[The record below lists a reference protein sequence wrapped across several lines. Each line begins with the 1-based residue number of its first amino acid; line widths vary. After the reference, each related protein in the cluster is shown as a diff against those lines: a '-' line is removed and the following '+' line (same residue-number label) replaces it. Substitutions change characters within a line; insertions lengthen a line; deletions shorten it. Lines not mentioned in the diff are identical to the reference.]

1 VIVPGPINDV
11 PLSGDASRAMWGE
24 LLKAGVEFYE
34 YQPTMYHVK
43 LLIVDD
49 RWVSIGS
56 ANLDYRSFRLNAEAN
71 LNVLDPA
78 FAAEQLQIF
87 DDDLTRS
94 KRVTYEEWQNRPLV
108 EKLKE
113 HAAAL
118 FKSQL

>member
-1 VIVPGPINDV
+1 
-11 PLSGDASRAMWGE
+11 
-24 LLKAGVEFYE
+24 
-34 YQPTMYHVK
+34 
-43 LLIVDD
+43 
-49 RWVSIGS
+49 
-56 ANLDYRSFRLNAEAN
+56 
-71 LNVLDPA
+71 
-78 FAAEQLQIF
+78 LQIF